1 MGLYAKAVQHVVN
14 PLFLIREGSAR
25 QLRYLKEMEEVQFYS
40 RSRLLEFQWERLHAL
55 LKHAYRSCPF
65 YAKRFREAG
74 IDPERMQSPDDLQKL
89 PTLSKSEIQEH
100 MSEMISQ
107 DFLDKALI
115 RDKTG
120 GSTGSPLVFYYERER
135 LDSRHAAAVRHN
147 RWAGWD
153 IGDKVGLIWGA
164 YSDLVGFRRLRSR
177 LRNKILTRYL
187 VLDTSAMTEELLGQY
202 AKELRSYKPKILLAY
217 TNSLVMLAN
226 YMKDHGIDDIRPKG
240 IVCTCEVLTP
250 EYRKLIES
258 VFGCKVFDRYGSR
271 EVSVI
276 ASECDRHE
284 GMHVNADNLFLEF
297 SRDGRNVG
305 PGGTGE
311 ILITDLRN
319 YGMPLI
325 RYRIGDMGSPSD
337 KICGCG
343 RGLSMM
349 QMVAGRVTDFIV
361 TPEGKIVSGVALA
374 TYMITNIRGIGQVQ
388 LVQDE
393 IHKLRIRL
401 IRNEQ
406 YTEETSK
413 ELLARARK
421 FLGSGMAFEIEF
433 VEDIPKSPSGKMLFS
448 VSSVTKKYFS
458 TPS

>member
-1 MGLYAKAVQHVVN
+1 MDLYAKVVRHILN
-14 PLFLIREGSAR
+14 PLALIREGSGR
-25 QLRYLKEMEEVQFYS
+25 QLKYLKEMEEVQFYPQG
-40 RSRLLEFQWERLHAL
+40 RLLELQWQRLQKL
-55 LKHAYRSCPF
+55 LRHAYRSCPF
-65 YAKRFREAG
+65 YGERFREAG

-89 PTLSKSEIQEH
+89 PPLSKPEIQEH
-100 MSEMISQ
+100 FSEMISR
-107 DFLDKALI
+107 DFPEKALI

-120 GSTGSPLVFYYERER
+120 GSTGSPLVFYYDRER
-135 LDSRHAAAVRHN
+135 LDSRHAATVRHN

-164 YSDLVGFRRLRSR
+164 HSDLAGFGRLKAQ
-177 LRNKILTRYL
+177 LRNRILTRYL
-187 VLDTSAMTEELLGQY
+187 VLDTSAMTEDLLGRY
-202 AKELRSYKPKILLAY
+202 AEELRRYDPKVILAY

-226 YMKDHGIDDIRPKG
+226 YMKAHGIDDIRPEG

-250 EYRKLIES
+250 EYRGLIES

-276 ASECDRHE
+276 ASECGHPG
-284 GMHVNADNLFLEF
+284 GMHINADNLFLEF
-297 SRDGRNVG
+297 VRDGRDVS
-305 PGGTGE
+305 PGEIGE

-325 RYRIGDMGSPSD
+325 RYRIGDMGSPSG
-337 KICGCG
+337 KTCECG
-343 RGLSMM
+343 RGLPMM

-374 TYMITNIRGIGQVQ
+374 TYMITNIRGVGQVQ

-393 IHKLRIRL
+393 VRRLEIRL
-401 IRNEQ
+401 VRNAQ
-406 YTEETSK
+406 YGEETSR
-413 ELLARARK
+413 ELLKRARK
-421 FLGSGMAFEIEF
+421 FLGGEMQFEIEF
-433 VEDIPKSPSGKMLFS
+433 VDEIPKSPTGKSLFS

-458 TPS
+458 RI